1 MTKSRRD
8 YIRLMAIELTQEVSE
23 RLSTDNYGWL
33 TTVAKSG
40 QPVPR
45 LVWFY
50 FDGTDVV
57 VYSEPNAAKVRHIKN
72 HPRVSLNLD
81 SDGNGAGII
90 IIGGIATVDAQGIDP
105 LADERYRAKYDEL
118 AASFGFS
125 EEFLAAYNT
134 RLKISIDKVWTTPTE
149 G

>member
-1 MTKSRRD
+1 
-8 YIRLMAIELTQEVSE
+8 MAVELTQEVSD
-23 RLSTDNYGWL
+23 RLSSDKYGWL

-50 FDGTDVV
+50 FDG
-57 VYSEPNAAKVRHIKN
+57 
-72 HPRVSLNLD
+72 
-81 SDGNGAGII
+81 GN
-90 IIGGIATVDAQGIDP
+90 ATVDAEGADP
-105 LADERYRAKYDEL
+105 LKDEQYLAKYGEL

-125 EEFLAAYNT
+125 DEFLAAYNT

>member
-1 MTKSRRD
+1 MTV
-8 YIRLMAIELTQEVSE
+8 ELTQEVSE
-23 RLSTDNYGWL
+23 RLKSDHYGWL

-50 FDGTDVV
+50 VDGSDVI

-72 HPRVSLNLD
+72 HARVSLNLD

-90 IIGGIATVDAQGIDP
+90 IVGGNASVDAEDTNP
-105 LADERYRAKYDEL
+105 LGDETYRAKYGEL
-118 AASFGFS
+118 AATFGFS

-134 RLKISIDKVWTTPTE
+134 RLRISIDKVWTTPTE

>member
-1 MTKSRRD
+1 MTV
-8 YIRLMAIELTQEVSE
+8 ELTQEVSG
-23 RLSTDNYGWL
+23 RLSSDNYGWL

-50 FDGTDVV
+50 FDGNDVV
-57 VYSEPNAAKVRHIKN
+57 VYSEPNAAKVRHIKA

-90 IIGGIATVDAQGIDP
+90 VVGGNATVDAEGANP
-105 LADERYRAKYDEL
+105 LEDEQYRAKYGEL
-118 AASFGFS
+118 AKSFGFS
-125 EEFLAAYNT
+125 EEFLAAYST
-134 RLKISIDKVWTTPTE
+134 RVKLSIDKVWTTPTE